1 MLGRGS
7 GTERLCRMGKVG
19 APSPALQ
26 GKRKRLIQILMT
38 CEKSKTY
45 DLLFEKSEVS
55 VPASYIIYCRDYP
68 AAKVISKGNPK
79 ASSAQQGRFGKQFVG
94 WICRQP
100 LMKRHLVDLLR
111 CHKSLPKRTHWS
123 STAEGDRH

>member
-1 MLGRGS
+1 
-7 GTERLCRMGKVG
+7 
-19 APSPALQ
+19 
-26 GKRKRLIQILMT
+26 MT

-68 AAKVISKGNPK
+68 AAKVISKGNPR

-111 CHKSLPKRTHWS
+111 CHKFSQREHTGPRQLRGTDTDMCTNGALGPDTL
-123 STAEGDRH
+123 